1 MSNKS
6 ERCKR
11 LVSAID
17 DLSITEIEEIFKM
30 LNTTDFAYTCNNNGI
45 FINLVWMPDDL
56 LENIEKYVEFCKKS
70 QSEINKFENI
80 CDILNS
86 KLIKPQIVNI
96 VKNKLTT
103 NTSKTIIDMNDDEDK
118 NKMSSSMK
126 FYLLK
131 KKYSKTT
138 ILSLPY
144 LFCNEL
150 EKESYLIS

>member
-1 MSNKS
+1 MCDKT
-6 ERCKR
+6 ERCKK

-17 DLSITEIEEIFKM
+17 ELSKTEIEEIFKM
-30 LNTTDFAYTCNNNGI
+30 LNNSDFEYTCNNNGI
-45 FINLVWMPDDL
+45 FINLIWMSDNL

-86 KLIKPQIVNI
+86 KLIKVPSIIN
-96 VKNKLTT
+96 NKLKH
-103 NTSKTIIDMNDDEDK
+103 NNNLKNIIEIEEEDK

-131 KKYSKTT
+131 KKYSKTS

-144 LFCNEL
+144 SFCNEL
-150 EKESYLIS
+150 VKEPFLIS